1 VIVSLNPNEVHNFQQ
16 TYNVD
21 VEYVGVI
28 INQGRMCLD
37 EMVCHS
43 VQGLVC

>member
-1 VIVSLNPNEVHNFQQ
+1 MNFQQ

-28 INQGRMCLD
+28 INQGWKHLD
-37 EMVCHS
+37 EMVSNS
-43 VQGLVC
+43 V